1 MIEALLWF
9 SAGLVMLIL
18 GADSFLKGA
27 SGLALRLGISPFVV
41 GLTIVGFGTSAP
53 ELAVN
58 LSAVGKGSYDLAL
71 GNVVGS
77 NISNVGLILGL
88 SALVAPLAVHLRLIR
103 IEGPLMVAAALLLWL
118 LALDGQIGRIDA
130 AILLTGFTGVMT
142 YVAMSA
148 RREPKDV
155 KAEFSEFAMTQ
166 SDTGR
171 NVFRLVI
178 GLALLVYGA
187 QQMVDSAITLARLWG
202 WSELLIGLTIVA
214 IGTSLP
220 ELASSILAVMRGQTD
235 IAVGNVVGSNL
246 FNILLIIGGTA
257 AIHPLPVSVG
267 MRQVELPL
275 MLLFMAA
282 GYIAMGRKQLITRGE
297 GALLL
302 GAFIAYLGWQGFQA
316 MG

>member
-1 MIEALLWF
+1 
-9 SAGLVMLIL
+9 MLIL
-18 GADSFLKGA
+18 GADAFLKGA

-88 SALVAPLAVHLRLIR
+88 SALVAPLAVHLRLLKV
-103 IEGPLMVAAALLLWL
+103 EGPLMVAASLLLWL
-118 LALDGQIGRIDA
+118 LALDGQIGRMDA
-130 AILLTGFTGVMT
+130 AILLTGFIGVMG

-148 RREPKDV
+148 RREPKGV

-166 SDTGR
+166 PDTGR
-171 NVFRLVI
+171 NVFRLVM

-214 IGTSLP
+214 VGTSLP

-282 GYIAMGRKQLITRGE
+282 GYLAMGRKQLITRGE

-316 MG
+316 G